1 MPYYGRRRT
10 SGAPSRTRRPLRRN
24 FRRSPRRSRMTWTT
38 TSFPVVP
45 ETLFEVP
52 FSTRAISYWRASEL
66 IGFTLSVRAISEEPG
81 DISLGAT
88 QGDQDESILISG
100 LVTPLKA
107 FSQRYVFRY
116 PARPSAWFSQNLY
129 GVLGTQPFF
138 GPFRGQSSVAAQV
151 VVSIGLRFRAI
162 RTAR

>member
-1 MPYYGRRRT
+1 MPYYGKKKD
-10 SGAPSRTRRPLRRN
+10 
-24 FRRSPRRSRMTWTT
+24 FRRSFQDSST
-38 TSFPVVP
+38 TSTELQAITSPLKDDLDHDLFSSGPRDP
-45 ETLFEVP
+45 FEVP

-81 DISLGAT
+81 DISLGVT